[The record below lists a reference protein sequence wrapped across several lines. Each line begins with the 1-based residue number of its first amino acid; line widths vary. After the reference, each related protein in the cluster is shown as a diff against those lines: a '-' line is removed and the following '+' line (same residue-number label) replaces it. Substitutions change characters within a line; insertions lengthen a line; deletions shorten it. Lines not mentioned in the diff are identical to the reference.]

1 MIINKYSLCTGLD
14 NGLSSVSIQLYN
26 SLVSPQ
32 TRYFRKH
39 YHTSF
44 EISLFKKG
52 HGFYKTKGK
61 EYEISPGDIFFFS
74 TNEEHYITEISEPDD
89 MLIMN
94 IHIDPRFL
102 WMNDNLIP
110 GRRFTDI
117 FFNRSDRFENKLA
130 AQDTAAAHIKALLL
144 ETEQEFI
151 NQKNAFEVMIK
162 LHLFEVLTCFIRC
175 FDYENTYNEYN
186 KPYELTFETF
196 LCINRAIEYIDS
208 HFTESLTLE
217 ALAKTAG
224 FSKTHFGALFKRM
237 IGMSPWEYINLKRI
251 NHARELIKTT
261 NLPVETISLESGYNS
276 TTLFNRI
283 FKKIVGYTPSEV
295 RRDRVTVL

>member
-1 MIINKYSLCTGLD
+1 MIVNEYRLCSGPG
-14 NGLSSVSIQLYN
+14 NGLSCVSIQLYN

-32 TRYFRKH
+32 TRCLRKH

-44 EISLFKKG
+44 EISLFKQG
-52 HGFYKTKGK
+52 HGFYRTKEK
-61 EYEISPGDIFFFS
+61 NYEINPGDIFFFS

-102 WMNDNLIP
+102 WMNDSLISS
-110 GRRFTDI
+110 RRFTDI
-117 FFNRSDRFENKLA
+117 FFNRSDQFENKLDAHAPA
-130 AQDTAAAHIKALLL
+130 AGHIRELML
-144 ETEQEFI
+144 EIEREFMGEMDS
-151 NQKNAFEVMIK
+151 FEVMVK

-175 FDYENTYNEYN
+175 SDNSDAHQENKEQM
-186 KPYELTFETF
+186 ELTFEKF
-196 LCINRAIEYIDS
+196 LCINRAIDYIDN
-208 HFTESLTLE
+208 HFTELLTLE
-217 ALAKTAG
+217 MLAKTAG

-237 IGMSPWEYINLKRI
+237 IGMSPWDYINLKRI

-261 NLPVETISLESGYNS
+261 NLPVETIALESGYNN

-283 FKKIVGYTPSEV
+283 FKKIVGLTPSEI
-295 RRDRVTVL
+295 RKDM